1 MVDTTGIS
9 PRVRQDDWQLR
20 SRGPGVFYADNLAE
34 RLAGGV
40 AMPSDPGIQSA
51 GGRDIGDGKG
61 MAWVERSDIALSGGA
76 CRGLRR
82 VHRLSGGSSDW
93 NIRPWSYA
101 PRGVT
106 RPRLDG
112 IERPVVCTEIDPAI
126 TARSKYNPRAL
137 PVISHFYGQVSLRAE
152 PGQLW
157 ERPWYWLTSQQMAEF
172 GAVGTR
178 PGLHTTKLIF
188 WTGGQSPDQIA
199 TNWKHASQALDVLFY
214 EGNSSTST
222 WTPLVTGFMQPDQW
236 VTIEILVSAQHTGYI
251 NDDRSR
257 RSVPGGDPVFVA
269 MWAAPY
275 GEEPMLIGYTSPG
288 EQPGPGWIPS
298 RLNDDRNPIF
308 KFQQA
313 SGDDHSS
320 FGMRVIGPE
329 QGGIPPNAQAFTV
342 AKYAPAH
349 ARKPG
354 TDPLGATSAR
364 YYKRDLN
371 QHFNPGRMQSWGK
384 GVAIGFTSGA
394 LTDAAYVPRH
404 PFLDRSLASA
414 ELQNFKQ
421 AVILDTAY
429 YGREVD
435 LPNGKSAE
443 LHRIVLEQPLPVAP
457 AVGDCL
463 AVGGRIHKGHGI
475 ERDLPGFSESR
486 QYYDEVLFGIDPIPF
501 PHQASVP
508 LPMPWLD

>member
-1 MVDTTGIS
+1 MDTTGIS
-9 PRVRQDDWQLR
+9 PRQRQDDWQLR

-51 GGRDIGDGKG
+51 GGKDIGDGKG
-61 MAWVERSDIALSGGA
+61 LAWVERSDIALSGGA

-82 VHRLSGGSSDW
+82 VHRMGGGSSDW
-93 NIRPWSYA
+93 NVRPWQFA

-112 IERPVVCTEIDPAI
+112 IERPVVSTMLDPAI
-126 TARSKYNPRAL
+126 TGRSKYNARGL
-137 PVISHFYGQVSLRAE
+137 PVISQFFGQVSMRATR
-152 PGQLW
+152 GQLW
-157 ERPWYWLTSQQMAEF
+157 EKPWYWLSAQQIAEY

-199 TNWKHASQALDVLFY
+199 TNWKQDSETLGVLFY

-251 NDDRSR
+251 NDDKPR

-275 GEEPMLIGYTSPG
+275 GEKPMLIGYTSVG

-313 SGDDHSS
+313 SGDDHAQM
-320 FGMRVIGPE
+320 GMRVIGPE
-329 QGGIPPNAQAFTV
+329 QGGIDPTPDHFTV
-342 AKYAPAH
+342 ARFTPAH
-349 ARKPG
+349 QRKVG
-354 TDPLGATSAR
+354 ADPNGSTSDR
-364 YYKRDLN
+364 YYTKRMN
-371 QHFNPGRMQSWGK
+371 QHFNPGRMPGWGR
-384 GVAIGFTSGA
+384 GVALGFTSGA
-394 LTDAAYVPRH
+394 LTDPAFMPRH
-404 PFLDRSLASA
+404 PFLSRAMTAD
-414 ELQNFKQ
+414 ELRNHKQ

-429 YGREVD
+429 YGRSVE
-435 LPNGKSAE
+435 LPNGTTAE
-443 LHRIVLEQPLPVAP
+443 LHRIVLEQPLPIAP
-457 AVGDCL
+457 APGDCL
-463 AVGGRIHKGHGI
+463 AVGGRMHKGMG
-475 ERDLPGFSESR
+475 EEYDLPGFSETR
-486 QYYDEVLFGIDPIPF
+486 QYYDELTFGIDPIPF
-501 PHQASVP
+501 PHHPRTP
-508 LPMPWLD
+508 LPMPWIG